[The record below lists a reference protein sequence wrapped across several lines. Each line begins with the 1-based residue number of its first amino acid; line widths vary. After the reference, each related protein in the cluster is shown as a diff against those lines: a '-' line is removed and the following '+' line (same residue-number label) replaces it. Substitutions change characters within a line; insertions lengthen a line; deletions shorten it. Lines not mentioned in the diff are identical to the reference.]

1 MRALTRWALVLVVGA
16 TGWAFGQHADKPDGK
31 QSLEELLATALRNSP
46 DVQVADAKVRGAQA
60 ELRRT
65 RMNVLQRV
73 IEGRAA
79 VEAQQAAVAHAEMS
93 LRRIQKIAQN
103 GTVSSDEV
111 QKAEVQ
117 LAAAR
122 ALLAQAEASL
132 NALAGTLPPG
142 IGAMTGEGPGIVAAP
157 GSAAPAGGMMP
168 GMPAGASGFGGGALG
183 AFGGMAGGEPVLRVP
198 RGPIADKL
206 RVALDRPVKLTPAKE
221 KPLDEVLIPVRSAAR
236 DVPFLFNLGEKAKEV
251 VSFSLEGEVPL
262 GAAFQALE
270 DVVPALRCYV
280 REYGIIVTEEGG
292 PPISDGMPLIEF
304 WRSKDKAGR

>member
-1 MRALTRWALVLVVGA
+1 MRALTKWVLLLLVGV

-65 RMNVLQRV
+65 RMTVLQRV

-79 VEAQQAAVAHAEMS
+79 VEAQQAAVVHAEVN
-93 LRRIQKIAQN
+93 LRRMQKLAQAAN
-103 GTVSSDEV
+103 VPTDEV
-111 QKAEVQ
+111 QRAEVQ

-132 NALAGTLPPG
+132 NALTGTLPPG
-142 IGAMTGEGPGIVAAP
+142 IGAMTGEGAGVAAVTGP
-157 GSAAPAGGMMP
+157 AVQPAPAGGVMP
-168 GMPAGASGFGGGALG
+168 GMPAGALGFGGGGLG
-183 AFGGMAGGEPVLRVP
+183 MGGEAPLQEP

-206 RVALDRPVKLTPAKE
+206 RAALDRPVKLAPAKE
-221 KPLDEVLIPVRSAAR
+221 KPLVEVLQPFRAAAK
-236 DVPFLFNLGEKAKEV
+236 DVPFLIHLGEKAQEPI
-251 VSFSLEGEVPL
+251 SLSLEGEVPL

-270 DVVPALRCYV
+270 DVAPALRCYV
-280 REYGIIVTEEGG
+280 REYGIIVTEDGA
-292 PPISDGMPLIEF
+292 PPISDGMPIVTF
-304 WRSKDKAGR
+304 WRLKDKAAR